1 MKKKNKRII
10 LHSIKVKVIAIV
22 LITSIVAVGW
32 NLANALPMIH
42 SELKKQATIEID
54 ALADAYG
61 LLVGNTLELNQGDVS
76 YEEYHEL
83 LKDVKLLNY
92 ESSYAYVVK
101 EDGTML
107 YHPTKDKVGNK
118 VENAVITD
126 VVNRLSNGEDLDSE
140 VVSYEYKGIQKLA
153 GYKITGNPRVIV
165 VVTTDETDVFAPY
178 KTLSSRLMTG
188 SIVGGIIMLVVGW
201 IYASGMVRPMKRL
214 EKMMERMSNLN
225 LTPDDNLEVLIK
237 RKDEYGVVSRATKV
251 MKDNISEILN
261 EIVMVSDKMSMNAEQ
276 LQQFAIEVTSNSTD
290 NSATSEELAA
300 GMQETSATTEA
311 VDSHIAQIE
320 AKTEDIN
327 QLTDDGKLMAENIQM
342 RALHLKTSSEKAR
355 TAAQDM
361 YAEVKEKTTIAIE
374 QSKAVQQIHTLTK
387 AIMEIAAQTRLLS
400 LNASIEAARAGE
412 TGRGFAVVASEIGS
426 LAEQS
431 TSAVSDITDIV
442 ESIHNAVSNMTDCLE
457 KTLEYLDTTVSKDY
471 NEFIE
476 VSTQYNKDAQQFN
489 ESMQVIDDGINEL
502 MSNVNDITEAINGIS
517 STINEAATGVND
529 IAQKTSNTVE
539 LTVLTSKK
547 VEESVNLTQE
557 LCGLVNRFEF

>member
-517 STINEAATGVND
+517 STINEAATGVTD